1 VHVGVG
7 ARVVAHEGLVRP
19 VDLVSKHV
27 QQHLRVALR
36 AQVPGEEGLRA
47 LQSLAELLGVRQ
59 IAVVDQIDAERGVYE
74 KRLRLCGRG
83 RARRGVPDVAQAHR
97 PLQGVDRLLVA
108 EDVGDEAVGLVL
120 VELGAV
126 DLGEEIF
133 FFLEEKERMR
143 IRVFFLDD
151 VRKREG
157 EENQKKNFFSYR
169 DHARGVLPAVLEHQE
184 PLVELDGGRAGGLV
198 NADDAALAGDGAAA
212 ETEGGVSVEVG
223 REREREREVSVEV
236 ETKEKKKR
244 RSAPLCF
251 RFAFF
256 FSSASPIAE
265 CSLFTS
271 SNQSNS
277 HPRRRRSIC

>member
-1 VHVGVG
+1 MSFLFRLGVFFLSFSFSQKEKTSSLLPSSFLPQHQRPDPVRVPERHQPHPFHQSDTRIRAFKSPHRRRAGLEQEIQLVHVGVG
-7 ARVVAHEGLVRP
+7 AARVVAHEGLVRP
-19 VDLVSKHV
+19 VDLVGKHV

-74 KRLRLCGRG
+74 KRLRLCCRG

-133 FFLEEKERMR
+133 FFFLEEKERMR

-157 EENQKKNFFSYR
+157 EENQKK
-169 DHARGVLPAVLEHQE
+169 
-184 PLVELDGGRAGGLV
+184 
-198 NADDAALAGDGAAA
+198 
-212 ETEGGVSVEVG
+212 
-223 REREREREVSVEV
+223 
-236 ETKEKKKR
+236 
-244 RSAPLCF
+244 
-251 RFAFF
+251 
-256 FSSASPIAE
+256 
-265 CSLFTS
+265 TS
-271 SNQSNS
+271 SLTVTMPAESC
-277 HPRRRRSIC
+277 PRCWSIKSPS